1 MNFKKYFNSLRIVQK
16 IEVYLIILIFYGFI
30 FIYHQDIIG
39 FFINQE
45 VQETTQSD
53 IITKS
58 SKLKNTKV
66 SFITDLELVNY
77 MTKQSKNRDIV
88 IDEYRLYKNHVEL
101 KIDGDF
107 NSLVNLLLEIQNH
120 FHIISFE
127 ITENNDGLTLTIVV
141 KKNYF
146 YNDDTPIIIKQRVE
160 NLFES
165 EKNTPVVLRDEI
177 KIMAIVA
184 NEVLI
189 EGIWYKQNDVIDGYR
204 VVNINKESIE
214 LFDIQKK
221 QKILKVLGYE

>member
-146 YNDDTPIIIKQRVE
+146 YNDDTPIITKQRVE

-221 QKILKVLGYE
+221 QKILKVLSYE

>member
-221 QKILKVLGYE
+221 QKILKVLSYE

>member
-101 KIDGDF
+101 KIDGYF

-221 QKILKVLGYE
+221 QKILKVLSYE

>member
-1 MNFKKYFNSLRIVQK
+1 LNFKKYFNSLRIVQK

-146 YNDDTPIIIKQRVE
+146 YNDDTPIITKQRVE

-221 QKILKVLGYE
+221 QKILKVLSYE

>member
-30 FIYHQDIIG
+30 FIYHQDIIE

-66 SFITDLELVNY
+66 SFITDLELVTY

-88 IDEYRLYKNHVEL
+88 IGEYRLYKNHVEL

-107 NSLVNLLLEIQNH
+107 NSLVNLLLEIQNY

-146 YNDDTPIIIKQRVE
+146 YNDDTPIITKQRVE

-184 NEVLI
+184 KEVLI
-189 EGIWYKQNDVIDGYR
+189 EGIWYKQNDVIDRYR

-221 QKILKVLGYE
+221 QKILKVLSYE

>member
-1 MNFKKYFNSLRIVQK
+1 LNFKKYFNSLRIVQK

-221 QKILKVLGYE
+221 QKILKVLSYE

>member
-1 MNFKKYFNSLRIVQK
+1 LNFKKYFNSLRIVQK

>member
-1 MNFKKYFNSLRIVQK
+1 LNFKKYFNSLRIVQK

-101 KIDGDF
+101 KIDGYF

-189 EGIWYKQNDVIDGYR
+189 QGIWYKQNDVIDGYR

-221 QKILKVLGYE
+221 QKILKVLSYE